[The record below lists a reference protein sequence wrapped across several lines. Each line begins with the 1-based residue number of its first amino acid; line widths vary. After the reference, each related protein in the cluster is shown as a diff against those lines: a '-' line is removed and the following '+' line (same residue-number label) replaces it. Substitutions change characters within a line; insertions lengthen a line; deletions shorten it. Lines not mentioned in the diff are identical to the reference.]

1 MLKNASSFVLAS
13 LGELS
18 VPENVRLAASP
29 HCALLEAL
37 LNIPA
42 EMCLRY

>member
-13 LGELS
+13 LGELN
-18 VPENVRLAASP
+18 VPENVRLASSLTA
-29 HCALLEAL
+29 ALLEAL